1 MMRYSEIPRDLSS
14 DSLRCREYSEEN
26 LYYENVRDE
35 SPQSDISTNSGPGLP
50 LIGSLESNRAIKDQ
64 TSKCQCHK
72 KHSIA
77 SVGPIESIIDRSRAT
92 TYRCPTP
99 TNKSQSLPPNA
110 SITNIDS
117 IIISCLR
124 VSPEELANQITL
136 LDFPVFAAIQPDEL
150 ASCAWNKKNKAEL
163 SPNVVA
169 FTKRFNHTIFWTVQ
183 EVLNGISAKERAEII
198 SHFIKVARHLHEL
211 NNLHS
216 LFAITSALK
225 SASVY
230 RLEKSWVHVSKKDK
244 QQFER
249 LAEIFHDDNNWA
261 TLREYLE
268 SLKLPCIPYL
278 GLFLT
283 DLVYIDLAHPHKGGL
298 EPEQRRTKMNNILR
312 VISNYQGSDYSY
324 IMPIPKTLNY
334 LNSVRYI
341 EELQNIFEDDQYK
354 KSLKLEPLPSS
365 PSSSALNGKN
375 SSSKQTNSSIP
386 TTDNGQHGHPST
398 LASLNLSPAKSSSMR
413 FPTVTPNTSSA
424 KFIGHRKCQSLGTK
438 FRSTSLPR
446 NFHKHC
452 HCTTLIPSGLS
463 SVRCKCCIFNKISCT
478 TTQCS
483 SNTIHRT
490 ESFVKSRH
498 LLDDSVLED
507 KVSADTTST
516 GSSDGVIGFESDAE
530 LAADILGFQGC
541 LRRKTLMKHRRR
553 PTVSAWQRYWVQ
565 IWANSLVYFA
575 PKSFKGTERCDYKRE
590 PSKICT
596 LEGWNVETKDDAQS
610 DTFQLVNHQHGH
622 IYKFRTGSSDITLL
636 WLSAL
641 NKVISQFAPDIPS
654 KPPVNLMSF
663 E

>member
-424 KFIGHRKCQSLGTK
+424 KFIGHRKCQSLGT
-438 FRSTSLPR
+438 
-446 NFHKHC
+446 N
-452 HCTTLIPSGLS
+452 
-463 SVRCKCCIFNKISCT
+463 IFNKISCT

>member
-1 MMRYSEIPRDLSS
+1 MAQWTTVDQIEMMRYSEIPRDLSS

-26 LYYENVRDE
+26 LYYKNIRDD
-35 SPQSDISTNSGPGLP
+35 SPQSDISINSGPGLP
-50 LIGSLESNRAIKDQ
+50 LINTLENDRAIKDPL
-64 TSKCQCHK
+64 SKCQCHK

-92 TYRCPTP
+92 TYRRCPTP

-110 SITNIDS
+110 SIANIDS

-124 VSPEELANQITL
+124 VSPEELAGQLTL

-150 ASCAWNKKNKAEL
+150 SSCAWNKKNKTEL
-163 SPNVVA
+163 APNVVA

-198 SHFIKVARHLHEL
+198 THFIKVAKNLHEL

-230 RLEKSWVHVSKKDK
+230 RLEKSWSHISKKDK
-244 QQFER
+244 QQFEK
-249 LAEIFHDDNNWA
+249 LADVFHDDNNWA

-283 DLVYIDLAHPHKGGL
+283 DLVYIDLAHPHRGGL
-298 EPEQRRTKMNNILR
+298 EPEQRRIKMNNILR
-312 VISNYQGSDYSY
+312 VISNYQGSDYSH
-324 IMPIPKTLNY
+324 IQPIAKTLNY

-354 KSLKLEPLPSS
+354 KSLKLEPLPTS
-365 PSSSALNGKN
+365 PSSSVMNGKN
-375 SSSKQTNSSIP
+375 SISRNTIVPADNSQT
-386 TTDNGQHGHPST
+386 HPST

-413 FPTVTPNTSSA
+413 FPNSTPSTSTA
-424 KFIGHRKCQSLGTK
+424 KFIGHRKCRSLGT
-438 FRSTSLPR
+438 
-446 NFHKHC
+446 N
-452 HCTTLIPSGLS
+452 
-463 SVRCKCCIFNKISCT
+463 IFNKISCA

-483 SNTIHRT
+483 SNTIQRT

-530 LAADILGFQGC
+530 LSADILGFQGS
-541 LRRKTLMKHRRR
+541 LRRKTLMKHRRK
-553 PTVSAWQRYWVQ
+553 PTVSSWQRYWVQ
-565 IWANSLVYFA
+565 IWANSLVYFS

-596 LEGWNVETKDDAQS
+596 LEGWSVQVKDDPQS

-622 IYKFRTGSSDITLL
+622 IYKFRTGSAEITSL
-636 WLSAL
+636 WLNAL
-641 NKVISQFAPDIPS
+641 NKVISQFAPEIPS
-654 KPPVNLMSF
+654 KPPANLMSF